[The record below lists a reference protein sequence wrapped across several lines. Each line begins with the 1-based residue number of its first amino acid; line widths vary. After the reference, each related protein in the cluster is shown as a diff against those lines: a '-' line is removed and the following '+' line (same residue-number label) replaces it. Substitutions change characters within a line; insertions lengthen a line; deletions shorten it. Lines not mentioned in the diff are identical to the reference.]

1 MNGLMRRIDAW
12 IDSQR
17 LSTTRLQ
24 VAEQLSFVLGCP
36 VQLLPTTGGGGQDR
50 IFVARSLTG
59 PHRCLAA
66 VRIPCQWKQC
76 PQAEP
81 FLPRETL
88 SPIQRIARESAVY
101 ERLSPH
107 GLAPRLIARS
117 TQFLANDFLPWERV
131 SEVLRRDDAALWQ
144 VLPAVLRSVHAM
156 HSLGVSHMDLNCG
169 NILISP
175 ERNRVVFIDFEYAPS
190 NHLSP
195 VDRFRFDYLRLAH
208 NLLKPR
214 RGRRRAF
221 ENPLRFV
228 QMFAEYAPV
237 SAAGIPESLPAG
249 SYARLLDHPEIA
261 AGFVENFGISRLES
275 NITGGNRV
283 SD

>member
-1 MNGLMRRIDAW
+1 MNILMRRIDAW

-17 LSTTRLQ
+17 LTTTRLQ
-24 VAEQLSFVLGCP
+24 VADQLSFVLGRP

-50 IFVARSLTG
+50 IFIARTLTG

-66 VRIPCQWKQC
+66 VRIPCRWKSR

-88 SPIQRIARESAVY
+88 SAVQRIARESAAY
-101 ERLSPH
+101 ERLSTH

-117 TQFLANDFLPWERV
+117 TQFLANDFLPWDRL
-131 SEVLRRDDAALWQ
+131 SEVLRQDDKSLWQ
-144 VLPAVLRSVHAM
+144 VLPGVLRSVHAM

-175 ERNRVVFIDFEYAPS
+175 ERSRVVFIDFEYAPS

-214 RGRRRAF
+214 RGRRSAF
-221 ENPLRFV
+221 ENPHRFV
-228 QMFAEYAPV
+228 QMFAEYAPLC
-237 SAAGIPESLPAG
+237 AAGIPGTFPVGAYS
-249 SYARLLDHPEIA
+249 RLLENPEIA
-261 AGFVENFGISRLES
+261 AGFVENFGIARSES
-275 NITGGNRV
+275 NIMGGNRV